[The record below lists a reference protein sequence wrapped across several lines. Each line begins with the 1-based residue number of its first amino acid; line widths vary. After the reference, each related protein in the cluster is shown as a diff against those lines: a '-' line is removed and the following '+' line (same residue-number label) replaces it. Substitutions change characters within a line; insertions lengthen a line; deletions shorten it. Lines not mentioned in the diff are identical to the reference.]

1 MMMDDFTDTI
11 LQDMKG
17 YLDITVTVPHIKGK
31 LIVKGVAVS
40 GLDAPWRDMPDEM
53 RVDRWVYCC
62 VPASALSGLSAVF
75 VFADDV
81 TVVDAPA
88 YLVVGKMMDRLYELG
103 FDVDRFMGYG
113 EPDEWDEE

>member
-1 MMMDDFTDTI
+1 MTMDPTHDI
-11 LQDMKG
+11 LQSLKG
-17 YLDITVTVPHIKGK
+17 YLDITITVPHIKGK
-31 LIVKGVAVS
+31 LIVKGAAIDCR
-40 GLDAPWRDMPDEM
+40 DAPWQDMPEEM
-53 RVDRWVYCC
+53 RVNRTVYCC